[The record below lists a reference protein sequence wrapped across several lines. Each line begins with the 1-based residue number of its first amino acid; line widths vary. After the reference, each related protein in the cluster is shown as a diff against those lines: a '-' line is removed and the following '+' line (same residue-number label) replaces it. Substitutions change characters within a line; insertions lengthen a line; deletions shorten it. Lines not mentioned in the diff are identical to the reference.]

1 VGATVGSTLLYLTPP
16 TTMLWVFLMFGDP
29 LTILSERYER
39 DARRQDA
46 DAELDADRD

>member
-1 VGATVGSTLLYLTPP
+1 
-16 TTMLWVFLMFGDP
+16 MLWGPRDVRCP
-29 LTILSERYER
+29 LKILSERYER

>member
-1 VGATVGSTLLYLTPP
+1 
-16 TTMLWVFLMFGDP
+16 MLWGLPDVRCP

-39 DARRQDA
+39 DARRQNA